1 MMAPTEHT
9 HKHEGGLTVLDQ
21 IERYRTA
28 FVSVVVMVVIAA
40 GVGGYILAH
49 ENLKLP
55 GWVPVFGRSYYSL
68 KAEFQT
74 AQAVTPGQ
82 GQAVTIAGA
91 KIGEVDS
98 VDLNQG
104 VAVVTMRIT
113 PQYARIYHNATLL

>member
-1 MMAPTEHT
+1 MNPAEG
-9 HKHEGGLTVLDQ
+9 HEGGLSVRDQ

-28 FVSVVVMVVIAA
+28 FIAVLTMVLIAA
-40 GVGGYILAH
+40 VTGGYILAP
-49 ENLKLP
+49 ENLQLP
-55 GWVPVFGRSYYSL
+55 GWVPVLGREYFTL

-91 KIGEVDS
+91 KIGEIAR

-104 VAVVTMRIT
+104 GAGVAGDST
-113 PQYARIYHNATLL
+113 PQSPHLYRHAQ